1 MKRSIS
7 LSSLSTTKLS
17 SPQSLGDIEGGKTV
31 LLPPGSG
38 IQSKGKTFHRRHSS
52 SSSAGW
58 WDRQYHGQ
66 GRTRGEQWA
75 RVILILCILGGCLIF
90 TGEQPEADVIRSIQ
104 IMSLSEDG
112 CAEGLGFPKIALL
125 FLLKGALY
133 HARTWERWLEGASG
147 MVPIE
152 HACPRQKKNG
162 TLGVG
167 MDDGLLLE
175 ECMVGQ
181 HVYNVYVHLSA
192 ELDIV
197 DVLDDTWRQYAENV
211 TRVVTK
217 WGHHS
222 LVEATRN
229 LLMAAFKDPANQ
241 RFMLLSESHIP
252 IWDALTVY
260 RLNMNEQRSYINS
273 WWHDDMN
280 ENRWTR
286 KMEPVVP
293 LHHWR
298 KSQQWFSLIRS
309 HVSIILQDK
318 KVYKA
323 FHDHC
328 VYEWDFDNMK
338 HRKCFSDEHYFATLL
353 SIQGLEGETVP
364 FYATNTMVDW
374 SEGGAHPR
382 SFRAEDVSADRI
394 KDRLR
399 SHHDCPIT
407 REEQKSTQTRAKD
420 SFLLFH
426 EKLNLQDMCRQAK
439 DHKGNA
445 THVKL
450 PAGCACFARKFEQD
464 TTDAIFWLLSDC
476 DLNIFAC

>member
-7 LSSLSTTKLS
+7 LSLPIDDEGV
-17 SPQSLGDIEGGKTV
+17 SPQSLGDIEGGKTA
-31 LLPPGSG
+31 LLPQGSG
-38 IQSKGKTFHRRHSS
+38 THSKGKPFHRRHSS
-52 SSSAGW
+52 SSSIGW
-58 WDRQYHGQ
+58 RDRQYYGQ

-125 FLLKGALY
+125 FLLKGPLY

-162 TLGVG
+162 TVGVH
-167 MDDGLLLE
+167 LLD
-175 ECMVGQ
+175 ECVVGQ
-181 HVYNVYVHLSA
+181 HVYNVHVHLSA

-260 RLNMNEQRSYINS
+260 RLNMNEQRSYYKFM
-273 WWHDDMN
+273 WHDDMN
-280 ENRWTR
+280 G
-286 KMEPVVP
+286 
-293 LHHWR
+293 
-298 KSQQWFSLIRS
+298 I
-309 HVSIILQDK
+309 D
-318 KVYKA
+318 
-323 FHDHC
+323 
-328 VYEWDFDNMK
+328 
-338 HRKCFSDEHYFATLL
+338 
-353 SIQGLEGETVP
+353 GLERWSRLCLCITGE
-364 FYATNTMVDW
+364 
-374 SEGGAHPR
+374 S
-382 SFRAEDVSADRI
+382 
-394 KDRLR
+394 
-399 SHHDCPIT
+399 
-407 REEQKSTQTRAKD
+407 
-420 SFLLFH
+420 
-426 EKLNLQDMCRQAK
+426 
-439 DHKGNA
+439 
-445 THVKL
+445 
-450 PAGCACFARKFEQD
+450 
-464 TTDAIFWLLSDC
+464 LSSG
-476 DLNIFAC
+476 FV